1 MMRHL
6 LLMAVLLCAGKLV
19 AQPVLRVAYFIPND
33 RQPCADFTNR
43 LDAVVKEVQ
52 EFYRKGMEA
61 NGHGPISFTPDRN
74 ADGSLNILL
83 VHGKYPLQQYG
94 RNDSGKVRSE
104 VKAEL
109 LKADINMDRETVLL
123 FQVLLEWRGDKAT
136 EVGPYCGGGDYRS
149 GTAWVYDDERLDA
162 RRLGDLSKGGYYHG
176 YCSIGQF
183 NSHYVGGVAHELG
196 HALGLPHEREGKN
209 DPRGKS
215 LMGGGNHTYGQ
226 EKRKQGRGSFLSA
239 ASALPLSS
247 HPLFTGNRS
256 TSEASCSSKLIDLQ
270 TSFKDNTFILSGRL
284 TTKPAARGIA
294 AYNDWETIKD
304 DYDALGL
311 TSSID
316 KDGAFR
322 FAINELQPGKWALRL
337 RVCHENGGRSSFA
350 FNYTV
355 DAQGKPDLAPLR
367 ERWQLSEAA
376 RARAAGDLRTVE
388 AIASA
393 VAASASANSITARKV
408 AHLRRLLKPATP
420 KKLPDVPAS
429 LKHVPVSDLAFT
441 AATTGWGAP
450 LRNEVIAEEEQGC
463 FLEVDGQFFEQGL
476 YAHAPACHTLD
487 LAKGWKRLQSRFGV
501 QDGHPGSVVFVVKG
515 DGKELFRSSLIKAN
529 QVQSL
534 DVDVSGISKLELM
547 TENGGDGTNGD
558 WGVWLEPTLQR

>member
-1 MMRHL
+1 MTKRL
-6 LLMAVLLCAGKLV
+6 LVLAALLCAGELL

-52 EFYRKGMEA
+52 AFYRKGMEA

-109 LKADINMDRETVLL
+109 LKAGINMDRETVLL
-123 FQVLLEWRGDKAT
+123 FQVLLEWQGDKAT
-136 EVGPYCGGGDYRS
+136 EVGPYCGGGDHRS

-176 YCSIGQF
+176 YCSIGKF

-196 HALGLPHEREGKN
+196 HALGLPHEREAKN

-226 EKRKQGRGSFLSA
+226 EKRKEGRGSFLSA

-256 TSEASCSSKLIDLQ
+256 NIEAVCSSKLIDLNA
-270 TSFKDNTFILSGRL
+270 SFKDNTFILTGRL
-284 TTKPAARGIA
+284 TVKPTARGIA

-304 DYDALGL
+304 NYDALGL
-311 TSSID
+311 TSAID

-322 FAINELQPGKWALRL
+322 FAIPELQPGKWALRL

-355 DAQGKPDLAPLR
+355 DPQGKPDLSPFR

-376 RARAAGDLRTVE
+376 RARAAGDLRAVE

-393 VAASASANSITARKV
+393 LAASAPSNSITARKV
-408 AHLRRLLKPATP
+408 AHLRRLLKPASP
-420 KKLPDVPAS
+420 LKLSEIPVS
-429 LKHVPVSDLAFT
+429 TKRVSVSDLVFT
-441 AATTGWGAP
+441 SATTGWGAP
-450 LRNEVIAEEEQGC
+450 LRNEVLPEEGQSC
-463 FLEVDGQFFEQGL
+463 LLEIDGQFLEKGL

-487 LAKGWKRLQSRFGV
+487 LAKGWKRLQSCFGV

-515 DGKELFRSSLIKAN
+515 DGKELFRSSLIKERT
-529 QVQSL
+529 VQSL
-534 DVDVSGISKLELM
+534 DVDVTGISKLELL
-547 TENGGDGTNGD
+547 TENGNDGANGD
-558 WGVWLEPTLQR
+558 WGVWLVPTLQR

>member
-1 MMRHL
+1 
-6 LLMAVLLCAGKLV
+6 MAVLLCTGNLI
-19 AQPVLRVAYFIPND
+19 AQPVLRIAYFIPND

-74 ADGSLNILL
+74 ADGSLNILII
-83 VHGKYPLQQYG
+83 HGKYPLQQYG
-94 RNDSGKVRSE
+94 RNDSGKVRTE

-109 LKADINMDRETVLL
+109 LKAGINMDRETVLL
-123 FQVLLEWRGDKAT
+123 FQVLLEWQGDKAI
-136 EVGPYCGGGDYRS
+136 EVGPYVGSGDHRH
-149 GTAWVYDDERLDA
+149 GTAWIYDDERLDA

-183 NSHYVGGVAHELG
+183 NSHYIGGVAHELG
-196 HALGLPHEREGKN
+196 HALGLPHEREAKN
-209 DPRGKS
+209 DLRGKS

-226 EKRKQGRGSFLSA
+226 EKRKQGSGSFLSA
-239 ASALPLSS
+239 ASALPLSI

-256 TSEASCSSKLIDLQ
+256 TSEASCSSKLLDLQ
-270 TSFKDNTFILSGRL
+270 TSFNDNTFILSGRL
-284 TTKPAARGIA
+284 TAKPTARGIV
-294 AYNDWETIKD
+294 AYNDWGTIKD

-311 TSSID
+311 TSAID

-322 FAINELQPGKWALRL
+322 FTINELQPGQWVLRL

-376 RARAAGDLRTVE
+376 RARAAGDIRKVE
-388 AIASA
+388 EIASA
-393 VAASASANSITARKV
+393 VAATVPANSITARKI
-408 AHLRRLLKPATP
+408 AHLRRLLKPASP
-420 KKLPDVPAS
+420 LKLSEIPVS
-429 LKHVPVSDLAFT
+429 TKRVSVSDLVFT

-450 LRNEVIAEEEQGC
+450 LRNEVIPEEGQC
-463 FLEVDGQFFEQGL
+463 SFLEVNGQFFEQGL
-476 YAHAPACHTLD
+476 YAHAPAGHTLA

-515 DGKELFRSSLIKAN
+515 DGKELFRSALIKAN
-529 QVQSL
+529 QLESL
-534 DVDVSGISKLELM
+534 DVDVTGISKLELL
-547 TENGGDGTNGD
+547 TENGTDGANGD

>member
-1 MMRHL
+1 
-6 LLMAVLLCAGKLV
+6 
-19 AQPVLRVAYFIPND
+19 
-33 RQPCADFTNR
+33 
-43 LDAVVKEVQ
+43 
-52 EFYRKGMEA
+52 MEA

-109 LKADINMDRETVLL
+109 LKAGINMDRETVLL
-123 FQVLLEWRGDKAT
+123 FQVLLEWQGDKAT
-136 EVGPYCGGGDYRS
+136 EVGPYCGGGDHRS
-149 GTAWVYDDERLDA
+149 GTAWVYDDERLNA

-196 HALGLPHEREGKN
+196 HALGLPHEREAKD

-256 TSEASCSSKLIDLQ
+256 TSEAPCSSKLLDIQ
-270 TSFKDNTFILSGRL
+270 TNFKDNTFILSGRL
-284 TTKPAARGIA
+284 TAKPTARGIA

-311 TSSID
+311 TSTID

-322 FAINELQPGKWALRL
+322 FAIPELQPGKWALRL
-337 RVCHENGGRSSFA
+337 RVCHENGGRSYFA

-393 VAASASANSITARKV
+393 IAASAPSNSNTARKV
-408 AHLRRLLKPATP
+408 AHLRRLLKPASP
-420 KKLPDVPAS
+420 LKFSEIPAATQRVS
-429 LKHVPVSDLAFT
+429 VSDLVFA

-450 LRNEVIAEEEQGC
+450 LRNEVIPEEGQSC
-463 FLEVDGQFFEQGL
+463 LLEVDGQFFEKGL

-487 LAKGWKRLQSRFGV
+487 LAKGLKRLQSRFGV

-515 DGKELFRSSLIKAN
+515 DGKELFRSSLIKERTI
-529 QVQSL
+529 QSL
-534 DVDVSGISKLELM
+534 DVDVTGISKLELL
-547 TENGGDGTNGD
+547 TENGNDGTNGD

>member
-1 MMRHL
+1 MIRRL
-6 LLMAVLLCAGKLV
+6 FVMAALLCAGKLV
-19 AQPVLRVAYFIPND
+19 AQPVLRIAYFIPND

-43 LDAVVKEVQ
+43 LDAVVKDVQ

-74 ADGSLNILL
+74 PDGSLNILL
-83 VHGKYPLQQYG
+83 VHGKCPMQQYG
-94 RNDSGKVRSE
+94 RNDSWKVRAE
-104 VKAEL
+104 VKDEL
-109 LKADINMDRETVLL
+109 LKAGINMDRETVLL
-123 FQVLLEWRGDKAT
+123 FQVLLQWQGDKAT
-136 EVGPYCGGGDYRS
+136 EVGPYVGSGDNRH

-196 HALGLPHEREGKN
+196 HALGLPHEREAKN

-247 HPLFTGNRS
+247 HPLFTGNRNNC
-256 TSEASCSSKLIDLQ
+256 EAACSSKLLDLQ
-270 TSFKDNTFILSGRL
+270 TSFQDNTFILSGRL
-284 TTKPAARGIA
+284 TAKPSARGIV
-294 AYNDWETIKD
+294 AYNDWEAIKD

-311 TSSID
+311 TSAID

-322 FAINELQPGKWALRL
+322 FAINELQPGQWVLRL

-367 ERWQLSEAA
+367 ERWQLSEAS
-376 RARAAGDLRTVE
+376 RARVAGDLRGVE

-393 VAASASANSITARKV
+393 LAASAPSNSITARKV
-408 AHLRRLLKPATP
+408 AHLRRLLKLTSPL
-420 KKLPDVPAS
+420 KLS
-429 LKHVPVSDLAFT
+429 EIPVSTQRVSISDLVFAS
-441 AATTGWGAP
+441 ASTGWGAP
-450 LRNEVIAEEEQGC
+450 LRNEVLPEEGQSC
-463 FLEVDGQFFEQGL
+463 LLEVDGQFFEKGL

-487 LAKGWKRLQSRFGV
+487 LAKAWKRLQSRFGV

-515 DGKELFRSSLIKAN
+515 DGKELFRSDLIKGN
-529 QVQSL
+529 QVQNL
-534 DVDVSGISKLELM
+534 DIDVTGISKLELL
-547 TENGGDGTNGD
+547 TENGNDGANGD
-558 WGVWLEPTLQR
+558 WGVWLDPTLQR

>member
-1 MMRHL
+1 MTKRL
-6 LLMAVLLCAGKLV
+6 LVLAALLCAGELL

-52 EFYRKGMEA
+52 AFYRKGMEA

-109 LKADINMDRETVLL
+109 LKAGINMDRETVLL
-123 FQVLLEWRGDKAT
+123 FQVLLEWQGDKAT
-136 EVGPYCGGGDYRS
+136 EVGPYCGGGDHRS

-176 YCSIGQF
+176 YCSIGKF

-196 HALGLPHEREGKN
+196 HALGLPHEREAKN

-226 EKRKQGRGSFLSA
+226 EKRKEGRGSFLSA

-256 TSEASCSSKLIDLQ
+256 NIEAVCSSKLIDLNA
-270 TSFKDNTFILSGRL
+270 SFKDNTFILTGRL
-284 TTKPAARGIA
+284 TVKPTARGIA

-304 DYDALGL
+304 NYDALGL
-311 TSSID
+311 TSAID

-322 FAINELQPGKWALRL
+322 FAIPELQPGKWALRL

-355 DAQGKPDLAPLR
+355 DPQGKPDLSPFR

-376 RARAAGDLRTVE
+376 RARAAGDLRAVE

-393 VAASASANSITARKV
+393 LAASAPSNSITARKV
-408 AHLRRLLKPATP
+408 AHLRRLLKPASP
-420 KKLPDVPAS
+420 LKLSEIPVS
-429 LKHVPVSDLAFT
+429 TKRVSVSDLVFT
-441 AATTGWGAP
+441 SATTGWGAP
-450 LRNEVIAEEEQGC
+450 LRNEVLPEEGQSGL
-463 FLEVDGQFFEQGL
+463 LEIDGQFFEKGL

-487 LAKGWKRLQSRFGV
+487 LAKGWKRLQSCFGV

-515 DGKELFRSSLIKAN
+515 DGKELFRSSLIKERT
-529 QVQSL
+529 VQSL
-534 DVDVSGISKLELM
+534 DVDVTGISKLELL
-547 TENGGDGTNGD
+547 TENGNDGANGD
-558 WGVWLEPTLQR
+558 WGVWLVPSLQR

>member
-1 MMRHL
+1 MRCL
-6 LLMAVLLCAGKLV
+6 FVMAALLCAGKLV
-19 AQPVLRVAYFIPND
+19 AQPVLRIAYFIPND

-43 LDAVVKEVQ
+43 LDAVVTDVQ
-52 EFYRKGMEA
+52 EFYRKGMLA
-61 NGHGPISFTPDRN
+61 NGHGPVSFTPDRT
-74 ADGSLNILL
+74 ADGRLNIML
-83 VHGKYPLQQYG
+83 VHGKLPLREYG
-94 RNDSGKVRSE
+94 RNDSWKVRNE

-109 LKADINMDRETVLL
+109 LKTGIDMDRETVLL
-123 FQVLLEWRGDKAT
+123 FQVLLEWQGDKAT
-136 EVGPYCGGGDYRS
+136 EVGPYVGAGDHRH

-196 HALGLPHEREGKN
+196 HALGLPHEREAKN

-247 HPLFTGNRS
+247 HPLFTGNRNNCDAPC
-256 TSEASCSSKLIDLQ
+256 TSKLLDLQ
-270 TSFKDNTFILSGRL
+270 TRFTDNTFILSGRL
-284 TTKPAARGIA
+284 TAKPPARGIV
-294 AYNDWETIKD
+294 AYNDWEAIKD

-311 TSSID
+311 TSAID

-322 FAINELQPGKWALRL
+322 FAIPELQPGKWALRL
-337 RVCHENGGRSSFA
+337 RVCHENGGRSSFV

-376 RARAAGDLRTVE
+376 RARAAGDLRAVE
-388 AIASA
+388 ALATAI
-393 VAASASANSITARKV
+393 AASAPSNSVTVRKV
-408 AHLRRLLKPATP
+408 AHLRRLLKPASP
-420 KKLPDVPAS
+420 LKLSEIPAS
-429 LKHVPVSDLAFT
+429 TQRVSVSDLVFT
-441 AATTGWGAP
+441 HASTGWGAP
-450 LRNEVIAEEEQGC
+450 LRNEVLPEEGQSC
-463 FLEVDGQFFEQGL
+463 LLEVGGQFFEQGL

-487 LAKGWKRLQSRFGV
+487 LAKAWKRLQSRFGV

-515 DGKELFRSSLIKAN
+515 DGKELFRSDLIKGN
-529 QVQSL
+529 QVQNFDI
-534 DVDVSGISKLELM
+534 DVTGISKLELI
-547 TENGGDGTNGD
+547 TENGNDGANGD
-558 WGVWLEPTLQR
+558 WGVWLEPTLKR